1 MSQILTEKGYIFK
14 QVSLSN
20 DFGVVD
26 LYGFDALQNHLFEVE
41 LTGRFQATGMIED
54 IEAALLDPPDSSARW
69 HHYQACATQLGRV
82 VHDFHDDPAVDELY
96 RITPMDLGVV
106 ELLRSIADG
115 ISDRP
120 VIFNLDPD
128 FTLRFGRYVRLN
140 GLDAIR
146 KGVWQYTVFTDL
158 ETPLQLVIT

>member
-1 MSQILTEKGYIFK
+1 
-14 QVSLSN
+14 
-20 DFGVVD
+20 
-26 LYGFDALQNHLFEVE
+26 
-41 LTGRFQATGMIED
+41 
-54 IEAALLDPPDSSARW
+54 
-69 HHYQACATQLGRV
+69 

-115 ISDRP
+115 ISERP